1 MFKSWWRALISPELD
16 LRLSTHRHYETR
28 IVAHPGNVLDD
39 PSLEELVGML
49 RLVASRTLK
58 GGELTYGIFSGDR
71 ERLSR
76 SVVTLITEKA
86 TGKPVA
92 FNTLA
97 VMDATFAGEKHQ
109 ILHLGLV
116 IVDPDS
122 RETGLSSALY
132 GLTVLILFLRGGLR
146 SRWISNVTQV
156 PAIIGMVSETFS
168 DVFPSPRNDTR
179 QHFVHLSLARQI
191 MRLHRHV
198 FGVGDDA
205 GFDEARFVITNAYTG
220 GSDDLKKT
228 FENAPKHRDE
238 RYNTFCRE
246 MLDYARGDD
255 VLQLGQIDMAAAR
268 RYLLREMP
276 KGSLPAIA
284 GAAFFLLL
292 QSMILPVLHWL
303 DTSRPYGLLL
313 PRRHQKQSKQKRREL
328 TSLKQKGRP

>member
-16 LRLSTHRHYETR
+16 LRLSTHRRYETR
-28 IVAHPGNVLDD
+28 IVAHPGDILDD
-39 PSLEELVGML
+39 HALEELVGML
-49 RLVASRTLK
+49 RLVASRALNE
-58 GGELTYGIFSGDR
+58 GELTYGIFSGDR

-76 SVVTLITEKA
+76 SVVTLITEKE

-97 VMDATFAGEKHQ
+97 AMDTAFAGERHEV
-109 ILHLGLV
+109 LHLGLV

-122 RETGLSSALY
+122 RETGLSNALY

-146 SRWISNVTQV
+146 TRWISNVTQV

-168 DVFPSPRNDTR
+168 DVFPSPRKEAR

-191 MRLHRHV
+191 MRQHRHV

-205 GFDEARFVITNAYTG
+205 GFDEARGIITNAYTG

-228 FENAPKHRDE
+228 YQRAPKHRDE

-246 MLDYARGDD
+246 MLDYERGDD
-255 VLQLGQIDMAAAR
+255 VLQLGRIDLAAAR
-268 RYLLREMP
+268 RYLLRVMP
-276 KGSLPAIA
+276 KGSLPSVA

-303 DTSRPYGLLL
+303 DTTRPYGLLL
-313 PRRHQKQSKQKRREL
+313 PRHKQTRR
-328 TSLKQKGRP
+328 KQKGRP